1 MKFPESAVIEVTL
14 HDGTTDYW
22 KIGEDFDNY
31 NVTGN
36 ALVFMTEAGA
46 WCGWYNLN
54 DIQKWLVVDINK

>member
-46 WCGWYNLN
+46 WCGWYNLD